1 MKSDICLSYTHIFT
15 NMYGT
20 VWLLNIFAY
29 IHVTCVVN
37 LGHIPEEKIIR
48 MAMNHQ
54 IRPPFGK
61 AYFLRDS
68 QLAGVVYHS
77 IVGEKMLFNLEL
89 KFHIFPRCWQKFACA
104 DMLTPHLPFWQCEL
118 DKLCPGLSWTCYW
131 KTAQFCG
138 FHTDVWDQLPFNV
151 TTLYRGSSVGKANI
165 KSPQSIHLYVG
176 GWLASKVPWGFLSK

>member
-1 MKSDICLSYTHIFT
+1 
-15 NMYGT
+15 
-20 VWLLNIFAY
+20 
-29 IHVTCVVN
+29 
-37 LGHIPEEKIIR
+37 

-118 DKLCPGLSWTCYW
+118 DKLALD
-131 KTAQFCG
+131 
-138 FHTDVWDQLPFNV
+138 FHELATEKRPNSVDFTPSSGSC
-151 TTLYRGSSVGKANI
+151 TTLSTWPLEGQTSN
-165 KSPQSIHLYVG
+165 P
-176 GWLASKVPWGFLSK
+176 LSLFISTLDHG

>member
-1 MKSDICLSYTHIFT
+1 MRSDICSRNTHFYKYARYPIIIEHNF
-15 NMYGT
+15 
-20 VWLLNIFAY
+20 VY
-29 IHVTCVVN
+29 IIHITFVIN
-37 LGHIPEEKIIR
+37 FRHIPEEKIIR

-118 DKLCPGLSWTCYW
+118 DKLALD
-131 KTAQFCG
+131 
-138 FHTDVWDQLPFNV
+138 FHE
-151 TTLYRGSSVGKANI
+151 
-165 KSPQSIHLYVG
+165 
-176 GWLASKVPWGFLSK
+176 LASDGG